1 MSDSHIND
9 QELEAAIT
17 ACAAGDDNAAD
28 TLCRLLT
35 YPVRTAVL
43 GFLHARNL
51 DTDDVIQDTLLA
63 VCLYVRRNEGFSGN
77 IIKFAVTVARNRC
90 RNILNWQQRR
100 PHQPVE
106 PMAEWL
112 ANTDQSPLDLLLDD
126 EIRELLQATLSEL
139 DAQCHELLRAFY
151 LEDKTIET
159 IRQETDLKTVQGI
172 YYRRTICLQRMCEF
186 LKIRLSDCS
195 SLRSP
200 EGGPEGNPDS

>member
-1 MSDSHIND
+1 MSDSHLSD
-9 QELEAAIT
+9 QELDAAIT
-17 ACAAGDDNAAD
+17 ACAAGDDAAAD

-35 YPVRTAVL
+35 FPVRTAVL

-51 DTDDVIQDTLLA
+51 DADDVIQDTLLA
-63 VCLYVRRNEGFSGN
+63 VCLYIRRNDGFSGN

-90 RNILNWQQRR
+90 RNIINWQQRR

-112 ANTDQSPLDLLLDD
+112 ANNEQSPLDLLLAD
-126 EIRELLQATLSEL
+126 EVGALLQATLSEL
-139 DAQCHELLRAFY
+139 DARCHQLLRAFY

-172 YYRRTICLQRMCEF
+172 YYRRAVCLQRMCEL

-195 SLRSP
+195 SLQSP
-200 EGGPEGNPDS
+200 D